1 MTNEEGFSLS
11 AVISAL
17 CTDECA
23 HGRCVSP
30 DTCQCEPGWGGLDC
44 SSANKQKNMNTVN
57 VHVTLFISSF
67 PLHHL
72 LSSSHLD
79 TSCESGAGFHL
90 LSWKQTM
97 LQYINVHTE
106 TLFDLSGLRS
116 TFPVSPSSHLQI
128 YETLQV
134 NLIQM
139 LTDVCLPNVN
149 V

>member
-1 MTNEEGFSLS
+1 MSIIQGLVALS
-11 AVISAL
+11 ASQL
-17 CTDECA
+17 
-23 HGRCVSP
+23 P
-30 DTCQCEPGWGGLDC
+30 L
-44 SSANKQKNMNTVN
+44 SSYINFICNFHITANKQKNMNTVN